1 MNRQRPL
8 GKHIKKKQKN
18 SLANLQV
25 AEMRQ
30 GKNGSGQRKLH
41 SWIARFIEATTN
53 IESPALFRKWT
64 AISTIAA
71 VLEQKVWI
79 KTSSAMYPNLFTFLV
94 APPGGGKSRAIDLA
108 HDLIHAL
115 PDPYIAPTSI
125 NAASIIDHLLE
136 CKRVIINLP
145 EAPIEYHSMS
155 ILVGEF
161 GTFMSSYD
169 DDLMAILTDFYNVR
183 PYGQRRRGGQLKI
196 KIERP
201 SLNLLIGTTPSNL
214 MKFMPENAWGQGF
227 ASRILFIYSE
237 EKEIVDDF
245 AHEKT
250 EVPPDLIHDLGI
262 INTLVGQFAVTAEY
276 RNAVNAWRELG
287 ENLPPKPTHPRLQH
301 YNSRRKEHLYR
312 LSMVSAIDRG
322 NALLLTKDDFNR
334 AMSWL
339 IEAEQQM
346 PRIFSG
352 NSETTDSTVMNEAIH
367 MIGTRGGV
375 VEEGQLVR
383 FVRQRVPS
391 HSVMRVIEVMEKSR
405 MIVVANKDRFG
416 VRTFGLGNF
425 DTEGSA

>member
-1 MNRQRPL
+1 MT
-8 GKHIKKKQKN
+8 
-18 SLANLQV
+18 
-25 AEMRQ
+25 RQ
-30 GKNGSGQRKLH
+30 GKNGAVQRKLV
-41 SWIARFIEATTN
+41 SWIDRFVEITAN
-53 IESPALFRKWT
+53 IESPVLFRKWT
-64 AISTIAA
+64 AISTIAS

-79 KTSSAMYPNLFTFLV
+79 VTSSPMYPNLYTFLV

-108 HDLIHAL
+108 HDLITAM

-136 CKRVIINLP
+136 CKRIIMCMP
-145 EAPIEYHSMS
+145 DPPIEYHSMS

-196 KIERP
+196 NINRP
-201 SLNLLIGTTPSNL
+201 SLNMLIGTTPANL

-227 ASRILFIYSE
+227 ASRILFVYSD

-245 AHEKT
+245 AKAKT
-250 EVPPDLIHDLGI
+250 EIPADLIHDLGL
-262 INTLVGQFAVTAEY
+262 INTLVGRFSVTDEY
-276 RNAVNAWRELG
+276 RNAVNAWRELD

-312 LSMVSAIDRG
+312 LSMVSAVDRG
-322 NALLLTKDDFNR
+322 NALILTKADFNR

-339 IEAEQQM
+339 IEAEQNM
-346 PRIFSG
+346 PQIFQANTEAS
-352 NSETTDSTVMNEAIH
+352 DSSIMDEAVH
-367 MIGTRGGV
+367 MISTRGGK

-383 FVRQRVPS
+383 FVRQRAPS
-391 HSVMRVIEVMEKSR
+391 HAVLRIIEVMEKSG
-405 MIVVANKDRFG
+405 MICVIGQNRFG
-416 VRTFGLGNF
+416 VKSFGVGRL
-425 DTEGSA
+425 DVADLA

>member
-1 MNRQRPL
+1 M
-8 GKHIKKKQKN
+8 
-18 SLANLQV
+18 
-25 AEMRQ
+25 E
-30 GKNGSGQRKLH
+30 
-41 SWIARFIEATTN
+41 SWIARFIEATAN
-53 IESPALFRKWT
+53 IESPVLFRKWT

-79 KTSSAMYPNLFTFLV
+79 KTSSAMYPNLYTFLV

-108 HDLIHAL
+108 HDLIKSL

-169 DDLMAILTDFYNVR
+169 DDLMAILTDFFNVR
-183 PYGQRRRGGQLKI
+183 PYGQRRRGNQLKI
-196 KIERP
+196 NIERP
-201 SLNLLIGTTPSNL
+201 SLNMLIGTTPSNL

-227 ASRILFIYSE
+227 ASRIIFVYSE
-237 EKEIVDDF
+237 EKEIIDDF

-250 EVPPDLIHDLGI
+250 EVPPDLVHDLGI
-262 INTLVGQFAVTAEY
+262 INTLVGQFAVTDEY

-301 YNSRRKEHLYR
+301 YNSRRKELLYR

-322 NALLLTKDDFNR
+322 NALLLTKDDFNK

-339 IEAEQQM
+339 IEVEQNM

-352 NSETTDSTVMNEAIH
+352 NTETADSTVMNEAIH
-367 MIGTRGGV
+367 MISTRGGII
-375 VEEGQLVR
+375 EEGQLVR
-383 FVRQRVPS
+383 FVRQRVPAHAVS
-391 HSVMRVIEVMEKSR
+391 RVIEVMEKSQ
-405 MIVVANKDRFG
+405 MIVVAEKNRFG